1 MQQEKKGLFI
11 SVEGGE
17 GVGKTT
23 NLEFIIDYLRKKAV
37 PVVST
42 REPGGTPLSEEIRE
56 LLLKPRDENVSEVTE
71 LLMMFAARA
80 QHLKQKILPA
90 LEGGD
95 WVVCD
100 RFTDATYAYQGGGRG
115 MELNKIAV
123 LENLVQG
130 DLRPD
135 RVILLDLP
143 VEIGMDRA
151 RKRGELDR
159 FESQRIEFFQRVRS
173 AYLQRAAEQPQAYRI
188 IDASLTL
195 DKVQQQIQIVL
206 DDLISESQRV

>member
-23 NLEFIIDYLRKKAV
+23 NLEFIIDYLQKKAV

-151 RKRGELDR
+151 KKRGELDR

-173 AYLQRAAEQPQAYRI
+173 AYLQRAAQQPQAYRI

-206 DDLISESQRV
+206 DDLISESQRI

>member
-23 NLEFIIDYLRKKAV
+23 NLEFIIDYLQKKSV
-37 PVVST
+37 SVVST

-100 RFTDATYAYQGGGRG
+100 RFTDATYAYQGGGRS
-115 MELNKIAV
+115 MEINKIAV
-123 LENLVQG
+123 LEDLVQG

-151 RKRGELDR
+151 KKRGELDR

-173 AYLQRAAEQPQAYRI
+173 AYLKRAAQQPQTYRI

-195 DKVQQQIQIVL
+195 DKVQRQIQTVL
-206 DDLISESQRV
+206 DDLISGSQRV